1 MYFKSIV
8 YRLISKKYARPKS
21 CVPIESVSAVV
32 IKCLIIRPAYNR
44 WVPCFLFCK
53 SSLRGVC
60 AARKPIGLPD
70 QRVLGP
76 NMKQTYEHYR

>member
-21 CVPIESVSAVV
+21 CVPIESVDAVV
-32 IKCLIIRPAYNR
+32 INSLIIRPAIYR
-44 WVPCFLFCK
+44 WVPCFSFCK
-53 SSLRGVC
+53 SSYRGVC

-76 NMKQTYEHYR
+76 NKKQTYEHHR